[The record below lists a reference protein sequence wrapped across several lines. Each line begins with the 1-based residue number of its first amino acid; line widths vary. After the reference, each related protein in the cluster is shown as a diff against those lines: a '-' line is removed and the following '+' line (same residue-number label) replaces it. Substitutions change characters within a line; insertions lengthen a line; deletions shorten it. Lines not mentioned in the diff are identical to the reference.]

1 MGSAM
6 ALLLYD
12 YWRSSASYRVRIAL
26 NLKGAAH
33 ERVPVNLLDGEQ
45 LAEAYRARN
54 PQGLVPMLEA
64 DGERLTQSLAI
75 ISWLDAQYPDPPLL
89 PEDASERAH
98 VLALALTVAADIHPL
113 NNLRVLKR
121 LAGLGVAQD
130 ARDDWYRHWV
140 RLGFDALEALAA
152 PRAGRFL
159 YGDAVTMADICLVPQ
174 MYNARRFDLPLD
186 AWPTLVRADA
196 EAGALDAFAAAHPDR
211 VAPAA
216 ANG

>member
-1 MGSAM
+1 MVRPM
-6 ALLLYD
+6 ALILYD

-26 NLKGAAH
+26 NLKGAEH

-45 LAEAYRARN
+45 RDESYRARN

-64 DGERLTQSLAI
+64 DGTRLTQSLAI
-75 ISWLDAQYPDPPLL
+75 ISWLEARFPHPPLL
-89 PEDASERAH
+89 PADPDARAH

-121 LAGLGVAQD
+121 LAKLGIEEE

-140 RLGFDALEALAA
+140 RLGFEALEALAA

-159 YGDAVTMADICLVPQ
+159 FGDEVTLADVCLVPQ
-174 MYNARRFDLPLD
+174 MYNARRFDLPLGPYP
-186 AWPTLVRADA
+186 ALVRADA
-196 EAGALDAFAAAHPDR
+196 EASALDAFAAAHPDR

-216 ANG
+216 